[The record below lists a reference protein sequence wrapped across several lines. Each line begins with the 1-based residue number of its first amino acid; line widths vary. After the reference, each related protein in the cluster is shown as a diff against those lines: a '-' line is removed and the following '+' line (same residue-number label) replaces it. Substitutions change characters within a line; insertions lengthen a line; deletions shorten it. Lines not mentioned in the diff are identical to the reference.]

1 MGESRVLVVGPCCCR
16 SPRLLNLDNCTT
28 AQNRVMFCLRH
39 YVITSWL
46 RAGIPVHVVQRMA
59 GHTNLSTT
67 QRYVPLP
74 PRLPLPHP
82 RATFAAHRNVAG
94 VVGKQWTMPVRQVQ
108 LIGEPRTFIDIHYKN
123 PDGSRARFRKD
134 AEVQTL
140 DAVKAEEQ
148 QFAKNIEQFGEP
160 YVPSTRPNLPD
171 RVDDLYAPNMDSTM
185 TLA

>member
-1 MGESRVLVVGPCCCR
+1 
-16 SPRLLNLDNCTT
+16 
-28 AQNRVMFCLRH
+28 
-39 YVITSWL
+39 
-46 RAGIPVHVVQRMA
+46 
-59 GHTNLSTT
+59 
-67 QRYVPLP
+67 
-74 PRLPLPHP
+74 
-82 RATFAAHRNVAG
+82 
-94 VVGKQWTMPVRQVQ
+94 MPVRQVQ
-108 LIGEPRTFIDIHYKN
+108 PIGKPRTFIDIHYKKG
-123 PDGSRARFRKD
+123 DGSRARFRKD